1 MEKQSVI
8 AVLAALAQETR
19 LDVFRLLVRAGS
31 EGVSAGAI
39 ASSLGVPA
47 ATLSFH
53 LKELKSCG
61 VVDCRREGRT
71 LIYSPNF
78 SMMNGLLAY
87 LGENCCSGLEECGGE
102 SFVS

>member
-1 MEKQSVI
+1 MEKQSVLS
-8 AVLAALAQETR
+8 VLAALAQGTR

-31 EGVSAGAI
+31 QGVSAGTI
-39 ASSLGVPA
+39 ADSLGVPA

-53 LKELKSCG
+53 LKELKACG

-87 LGENCCSGLEECGGE
+87 LGENCCQGLEECGGA
-102 SFVS
+102 SVIS